1 MNNELSNWEEE
12 KEKLNFQRKR
22 NRELFLA
29 ALRWLELLENGTN
42 LLPYFK
48 EHNCCRI
55 AIYGAA
61 EIGRVLLKEF
71 EKDNLIEVPYFIDKN
86 AEKQREKWGIPV
98 YLPEEFAELPD
109 VDLVVVTAISFFES
123 VSDTLVKI
131 RPEIPVV
138 SLNTIIEVREDEV
151 WYEER

>member
-1 MNNELSNWEEE
+1 MNNELSNWVEE
-12 KEKLNFQRKR
+12 KEKLDFQRKR

-29 ALRWLELLENGTN
+29 ALRWLELLEDGTN
-42 LLPYFK
+42 LLPYFE
-48 EHNCCRI
+48 EHSCRRV

-61 EIGRVLLKEF
+61 EIGSVLLKELV
-71 EKDNLIEVPYFIDKN
+71 KDNQIEVPYFIDKN
-86 AEKQREKWGIPV
+86 AEKQREKCGIPV

-109 VDLVVVTAISFFES
+109 VDIVVVTAITFFES
-123 VSDTLVKI
+123 VYDTLVKI

-151 WYEER
+151 WYEKR

>member
-12 KEKLNFQRKR
+12 KEKLDFQRKR
-22 NRELFLA
+22 NREQFSTT
-29 ALRWLELLENGTN
+29 LRWLELLQDDTN
-42 LLPYFK
+42 LLPYFND
-48 EHNCCRI
+48 HNCRRI

-61 EIGRVLLKEF
+61 EIGRVLLKEI

-86 AEKQREKWGIPV
+86 AENQREKWGIPV

-109 VDLVVVTAISFFES
+109 VDIVVVTAITFFES
-123 VSDTLVKI
+123 VNETLVKI